1 MEDEEVP
8 QQMAKNI
15 LGGGR
20 GGLHNTRMTPAHACW
35 LRNLGRGV
43 ASGKKSSLVRGHCC
57 MEMEPI
63 VLILIAKVL
72 GVRKHG

>member
-15 LGGGR
+15 FFWGE
-20 GGLHNTRMTPAHACW
+20 GLHDTGMTPAHACW
-35 LRNLGRGV
+35 LRNLERGV

>member
-1 MEDEEVP
+1 MKRSLNKW
-8 QQMAKNI
+8 QRTFFF
-15 LGGGR
+15 GG
-20 GGLHNTRMTPAHACW
+20 GGLHDTGMTPAHACW
-35 LRNLGRGV
+35 LRNLERGV